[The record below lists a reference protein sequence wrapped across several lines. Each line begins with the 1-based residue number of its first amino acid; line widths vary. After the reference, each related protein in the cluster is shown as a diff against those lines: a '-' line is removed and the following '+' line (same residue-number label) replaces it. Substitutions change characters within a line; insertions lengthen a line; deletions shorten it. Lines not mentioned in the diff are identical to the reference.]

1 LKRLPYVISN
11 YKTIAQE
18 NYIYVDKTP
27 YIEKIENYHSP
38 YLLFLRPRRF
48 GKSLF
53 VSLLQHYYDINE
65 KDNFEAL
72 FKDTYIGQ
80 NPTKERNSYYVLNFD
95 FTGVTTDTGE
105 QLEQSFINITKLAF
119 NDFTSRYKL
128 TLDYVL
134 KESGINVSA
143 ANMLEDFFT
152 SVKNKIDKPIYVLI
166 DEYDHFANELLSFQF
181 DLFADSISKTGFV
194 RKWYEVLKKQTKTII
209 KRIFATGVSPITLD
223 SLTSG
228 FNIADNITREE
239 AFNEMMGFTENE
251 VRQMVKETARFPMDE
266 NDMDDLM
273 EKLHMNYN
281 GYLFSEKAK
290 ERLFNSDM
298 ILYYLKTYIEDK
310 EGPIDLIDQ
319 NIASD
324 YGKLGKMFELKNKK
338 GNMEV
343 LEKILNGEEIV
354 AQITR
359 QFSMEKDFTNDDFKS
374 LLFYLGLLT
383 IDKRILSRVKLK
395 VPNYVIKDL
404 YFGYFEKKVRE
415 AINYEIDT
423 VEISDAVSQIA
434 LEGKN
439 NQFISVIENTL
450 HKLSNRGWSQ
460 AELAARLCILD
471 YISFDEK
478 YIKLIMLSYFM
489 LSKMYMVKS
498 EYEVESGYIDIAL
511 LRREPIDPDY
521 FAIFEVKY
529 IKKTEYEAYGEKIV
543 EEKKNEAIAQI
554 LRYNTSNELKNLSNL
569 KKWNS
574 QYESDIKAGKILFT
588 MKADENN
595 VDSIASILRNNGAIS
610 VDTY

>member
-1 LKRLPYVISN
+1 MLVE
-11 YKTIAQE
+11 E
-18 NYIYVDKTP
+18 NLFYVDKTM
-27 YIEKIENYHSP
+27 YIEKLENLHS
-38 YLLFLRPRRF
+38 YYIFFLRPRRF

-80 NPTKERNSYYVLNFD
+80 NPTKERNSYYVLKFNFS
-95 FTGVTTDTGE
+95 GITTDTKE
-105 QLEQSFINITKLAF
+105 QLEESFTTITRNAFGLFQDRYNIHF
-119 NDFTSRYKL
+119 
-128 TLDYVL
+128 DYL
-134 KESGINVSA
+134 ESGSPASIF
-143 ANMLEDFFT
+143 EDFIAKIT
-152 SVKNKIDKPIYVLI
+152 TKIDKPVYVLI

-181 DLFADSISKTGFV
+181 NLFADSISKTGFV
-194 RKWYEVLKKQTKTII
+194 RKWYEVLKKATESIV

-228 FNIADNITREE
+228 FNIADNVTREE
-239 AFNEMMGFTENE
+239 DFNEMMGFTENE

-273 EKLHMNYN
+273 EKLHKNYN

-324 YGKLGKMFELKNKK
+324 YGKLGKTFDLKGKK
-338 GNMEV
+338 SNMEV

-359 QFSMEKDFTNDDFKS
+359 QFSMEKDFTTDDFKS

-450 HKLSNRGWSQ
+450 HKLSNR
-460 AELAARLCILD
+460 D

-529 IKKTEYEAYGEKIV
+529 IKKSNYEAYGEKIV

-569 KKWNS
+569 KKWV
-574 QYESDIKAGKILFT
+574 IVFAGDKCF
-588 MKADENN
+588 AN
-595 VDSIASILRNNGAIS
+595 VEI
-610 VDTY
+610 

>member
-1 LKRLPYVISN
+1 MLKRLPYGISN

-569 KKWNS
+569 KKWV
-574 QYESDIKAGKILFT
+574 IVFAGDKCF
-588 MKADENN
+588 AN
-595 VDSIASILRNNGAIS
+595 VEI
-610 VDTY
+610 

>member
-569 KKWNS
+569 KKWV
-574 QYESDIKAGKILFT
+574 IVFAGDKCF
-588 MKADENN
+588 AN
-595 VDSIASILRNNGAIS
+595 VEI
-610 VDTY
+610 